1 MKIFLTGATGFIGSA
16 LARKLLERGDEVAA
30 LVRSPGK
37 ASDLAAAGAT
47 LVQGD
52 LGDESALR
60 EGMAGADAVIHCAAV
75 YKVGMPVKERPAMYE
90 ANVTGT
96 ERVLRTALDEKIP
109 RVVYISTMNA
119 YGNTEGEV
127 VDETFEHKRNYVSYY
142 DETKHLAH
150 VVARKMID
158 EEGLPGII
166 VQPGSVY
173 GPGDQAEPGGVLR
186 MFVKGKL
193 PMRMFPETGFNLVH
207 RDDAVDGII
216 LALEKGKIGEAY
228 NLGGEIA
235 TMADMLDM
243 TAEVVGRKPLRRTM
257 PTRLLKLSAPLGPL
271 TSKITGFPPNLKEV
285 IKAGDGVTYWARDD
299 KARRE
304 LGYDP
309 RPFEEGIRQTLREEG
324 LLKY

>member
-1 MKIFLTGATGFIGSA
+1 MKIFLTGATGFIGNA
-16 LARKLLERGDEVAA
+16 LALKLLERGDEVVT

-47 LVQGD
+47 LVEGD
-52 LGDESALR
+52 VNNETALR
-60 EGMAGADAVIHCAAV
+60 EGMSGADAVIHCAAV
-75 YKVGMPVKERPAMYE
+75 YKVGMPEKERPAMYE

-96 ERVLRTALDEKIP
+96 EKVLRTALDEKIP
-109 RVVYISTMNA
+109 RVVYISTINA
-119 YGNTEGEV
+119 YGNTKGEV
-127 VDETFEHKRNYVSYY
+127 VDENFEHERNYVSYY

-150 VVARKMID
+150 EIARKLID

-173 GPGDQAEPGGVLR
+173 GPGDKAEPGGVLR

-207 RDDAVDGII
+207 RDDVVDGII
-216 LALEKGKIGEAY
+216 LALEKGRIGEAY
-228 NLGGEIA
+228 NLGGEIM
-235 TMADMLDM
+235 TMADMLDK
-243 TAEVVGRKPLRRTM
+243 TADVVGRKPIKRTM
-257 PTRLLKLSAPLGPL
+257 PTGVLKVMAPLGPL
-271 TSKITGFPPNLKEV
+271 THKITGFPPNLNEA
-285 IKAGDGVTYWARDD
+285 IKASDGVTYWARDD

-324 LLKY
+324 LLKD